1 MKTRKSLGLLLSV
14 FTAFVLILAGCQ
26 KANNSSSTNDND
38 SKASMQNP
46 TKTQTAKQAFNSV
59 ENLWYMNGKI
69 NYNSKSG
76 IDAYHFNAKNNTVTI
91 YSVSKIY
98 KTIDQAKKANDLNKQ
113 GTLKY
118 TFTNNS
124 NDNPVIHMKGK
135 LAGIPM
141 EQTVSVRSKV
151 SGKYH
156 KTNVKVAGYKV
167 VRDLDEDK
175 TSQVLVTPK

>member
-1 MKTRKSLGLLLSV
+1 MKSRKPLGLLFAV

-26 KANNSSSTNDND
+26 KNNSSATNNDD

-46 TKTQTAKQAFNSV
+46 TEKQTAKQALNSV
-59 ENLWYMNGKI
+59 DNLWYMNGKI

-76 IDAYHFNAKNNTVTI
+76 IDAYHFNSKNNTVTI
-91 YSVSKIY
+91 YSVSKVY
-98 KTIDQAKKANDLNKQ
+98 KNMEQAKKANDLNKQ

-118 TFTNNS
+118 TFS
-124 NDNPVIHMKGK
+124 NKSADNPVIHMKGK

-141 EQTVSVRSKV
+141 EQTVSVHSKV
-151 SGKYH
+151 SGKYN
-156 KTNVKVAGYKV
+156 KTNVKVTGYKV

-175 TSQVLVTPK
+175 TSQVLVTPQQ